1 MISGGIGFI
10 IGYVLG
16 MSITLVLV
24 MRRELPKLPHV
35 GEDMYDSF
43 D

>member
-16 MSITLVLV
+16 MCITLVLV
-24 MRRELPKLPHV
+24 MRRELPHV